1 MNVFHPLNR
10 RSALR
15 VGGLG
20 LLGLNMRKLFAA
32 EKAKRRI
39 APKAKSVVFLFQWGG
54 PSQLDM
60 FDMKPDAPDGI
71 RSPHKWID
79 TNLPGVITNEHM
91 PAVAKIMNKVT
102 LVRSVHHTMKN
113 HNSAGYYALSG
124 SAPDFDDQRLRD
136 TKEMYPAYGSVV
148 DLSLIHI

>member
-1 MNVFHPLNR
+1 
-10 RSALR
+10 
-15 VGGLG
+15 
-20 LLGLNMRKLFAA
+20 
-32 EKAKRRI
+32 
-39 APKAKSVVFLFQWGG
+39 
-54 PSQLDM
+54 M

-148 DLSLIHI
+148 DHLTPTKGDMPTFVAYPYIMRDGSAPGQHASFLGKAHDPFCSRTIPTQRTLPCRS